1 MASGCLVVV
10 HRSFSLFGSSTV
22 CHCAFLTTS
31 PSTGREGSAES
42 KKNLGEGALKAPG
55 KAEKILPPVALH
67 FSLFSYSI
75 VFLVATAFLL
85 ALSPH
90 DGSFSESRVVGLW
103 LPPWYAWNCS
113 SSGAASMRTDF
124 SVALSTMSGMLET
137 LNGLT
142 SCLGLS
148 PSKKMAAPV
157 TDAKGHERGAARDSA
172 FAAATSIESTLDS
185 WAGSIAA
192 YNAERVRWED
202 YRKDFA
208 GSAGCNRSSE
218 PGSESRASSRSSA
231 KIDVEITAEGR
242 QIPFRETFSPYL
254 STEENHRSSTLDF
267 HGPYASVR
275 SVLDYSYHSNY
286 NRSRQILQDSIVHS
300 MLNSTS
306 VVDAETGQVCPSP
319 ASGQWIIFTAGAM
332 GAGKS
337 YAIKQL
343 AERGLFPLDS
353 FVTVDPD
360 DIRRHLPEFH
370 DYTKHCPQTA
380 GELTRKEAGYVSE
393 VLTLASLGSGRNVLV
408 DGSLRD
414 ADWYQRHFERLR
426 NEYGNLRIA
435 ILHITAPRDAVFKR
449 AESRSRTTGRV
460 VPQETLEL
468 ALEQVPKSVEVL
480 APLAD
485 YFCELH
491 NAPDADDIELTSCGE
506 SWESFQA
513 NWAQECAA
521 DPEVEWGKGRR
532 QNVGNGVGGGVDGPD
547 VSRGIVPHDQDVNL
561 RSKL

>member
-1 MASGCLVVV
+1 
-10 HRSFSLFGSSTV
+10 
-22 CHCAFLTTS
+22 
-31 PSTGREGSAES
+31 
-42 KKNLGEGALKAPG
+42 
-55 KAEKILPPVALH
+55 
-67 FSLFSYSI
+67 
-75 VFLVATAFLL
+75 
-85 ALSPH
+85 
-90 DGSFSESRVVGLW
+90 
-103 LPPWYAWNCS
+103 
-113 SSGAASMRTDF
+113 MRTDF
-124 SVALSTMSGMLET
+124 SVASSTVSGMLKT
-137 LNGLT
+137 LDGLT

-148 PSKKMAAPV
+148 SSKKMTATGTA
-157 TDAKGHERGAARDSA
+157 TKGNGTGAACESA
-172 FAAATSIESTLDS
+172 VAASATIESTLDS
-185 WAGSIAA
+185 WAGSITT
-192 YNAERVRWED
+192 YDAERVRWQD
-202 YRKDFA
+202 CRKDFA
-208 GSAGCNRSSE
+208 GSAGSNLSSE
-218 PGSESRASSRSSA
+218 LGREACSSSRPSA
-231 KIDVEITAEGR
+231 NIDVEITADGR
-242 QIPFRETFSPYL
+242 QIPFRKTFSPYL

-300 MLNSTS
+300 MLNATT
-306 VVDAETGQVCPSP
+306 VVDAQTGQACSIP
-319 ASGQWIIFTAGAM
+319 ASGQWIVFTAGAM

-337 YAIKQL
+337 YAVKRL

-370 DYTKHCPQTA
+370 DYTKQCPQTA

-393 VLTLASLGSGRNVLV
+393 VLTLASLASGRNVLV

-426 NEYGNLRIA
+426 NEYESLRIA
-435 ILHITAPRDAVFKR
+435 ILHVTAPRDAVFKR
-449 AESRSRTTGRV
+449 AEIRSRTTGRA
-460 VPQETLEL
+460 VPRETLEL

-521 DPEVEWGKGRR
+521 VP
-532 QNVGNGVGGGVDGPD
+532 GV
-547 VSRGIVPHDQDVNL
+547 
-561 RSKL
+561 